1 MKWALGAAAVI
12 VVVAMVATAAALAS
26 AGQDPVFRT
35 AVSLVKVDAEVA
47 GKSGIVDGLQKQDF
61 VILDNGQP
69 QTLRYCS
76 QSEEPLDVILL
87 FDISSSMGPS
97 IRRVANSA
105 QLAMS
110 ELRHGDRVAVMS
122 FNTGVWLESPL
133 NEDLNAVADFLVRGI
148 RNTHFGGGTY
158 ILDGVDEAAKYF
170 QSQPGTERRR
180 AVLAFTDD
188 DGHGFKSQKSVT
200 RDLWEADAILSGLII
215 GTPSVIQIAGP
226 HLTGGDDYIEDVAA
240 QTGGDVVRADPP
252 GPAFRQM
259 LLRMRKRYSLYYPM
273 PPGKPGQ
280 VRRVTVELSPSAK
293 SRHPDAAVLARKGYV
308 VTKST
313 ADAQ

>member
-1 MKWALGAAAVI
+1 MKPAICAVL
-12 VVVAMVATAAALAS
+12 VAVVAAGAFAAG
-26 AGQDPVFRT
+26 GQDPVFRT
-35 AVSLVKVDAEVA
+35 AVSLVKVDAEVSA
-47 GKSGIVDGLQKQDF
+47 KSGIVEGLQKQDF

-76 QSEEPLDVILL
+76 QDELPLDVILL

-122 FNTGVWLESPL
+122 FNTGVWLEAPF
-133 NEDLNAVADFLVRGI
+133 NDDLSAVANFLLQGI

-170 QSQPGTERRR
+170 QSQTGAERRR

-200 RDLWEADAILSGLII
+200 RDLWEVDAILSGLII
-215 GTPSVIQIAGP
+215 GTPSIAAAGP
-226 HLTGGDDYIEDVAA
+226 HLTGSDDYIEDVAA
-240 QTGGDVVRADPP
+240 QTGGDVVRADAP
-252 GPAFRQM
+252 GQAFRQM
-259 LLRMRKRYSLYYPM
+259 LLRMRKRYSLYYAM
-273 PPGKPGQ
+273 PAGKPGQ
-280 VRRVTVELSPSAK
+280 VRRVTVELSPAAK
-293 SRHPDAAVLARKGYV
+293 SRHPDATVLARKGYV
-308 VTKST
+308 MTKG
-313 ADAQ
+313 AEER

>member
-1 MKWALGAAAVI
+1 MKLAPCAMAAAITV
-12 VVVAMVATAAALAS
+12 TAAVFAAP
-26 AGQDPVFRT
+26 GQDPVFRT

-47 GKSGIVDGLQKQDF
+47 GKSGIVDGLQKRDF

-97 IRRVANSA
+97 IRKVANSA

-122 FNTGVWLESPL
+122 FNTGVWLEAPF
-133 NEDLNAVADFLVRGI
+133 NEDLTAIGGLLVRGI

-170 QSQPGTERRR
+170 LSQPGTERRR

-200 RDLWEADAILSGLII
+200 RDLWEADAILCGLII
-215 GTPSVIQIAGP
+215 GAPSIIKIAGP

-259 LLRMRKRYSLYYPM
+259 LLRMRQRYSLYYAM

-280 VRRVTVELSPSAK
+280 VRRVSVELSPAAK
-293 SRHPDAAVLARKGYV
+293 AHHPDATVLARKGYV
-308 VTKST
+308 VTKAA

>member
-1 MKWALGAAAVI
+1 MKLALYATA
-12 VVVAMVATAAALAS
+12 VVAATLAV

-47 GKSGIVDGLQKQDF
+47 GKTGIVDGLRKEDF

-76 QSEEPLDVILL
+76 QDEEPLDVILL

-97 IRRVANSA
+97 IRKVANSA

-110 ELRHGDRVAVMS
+110 ELRHGDRVAIMS
-122 FNTGVWLESPL
+122 FNTGVWLEAPF
-133 NEDLNAVADFLVRGI
+133 NDDLTAVANFLVQGI

-200 RDLWEADAILSGLII
+200 RDLWEVDAILSGLII
-215 GTPSVIQIAGP
+215 GAPSIIQVQGP
-226 HLTGGDDYIEDVAA
+226 HLTGGDDYVEDVAA

-252 GPAFRQM
+252 GPAFREM
-259 LLRMRKRYSLYYPM
+259 LQRMRKRYSLYYPM
-273 PPGKPGQ
+273 PAGKAGQ
-280 VRRVTVELSPSAK
+280 VRRVTVELSPAAK
-293 SRHPDAAVLARKGYV
+293 SKHSDATVLARKGYV
-308 VTKST
+308 MTK
-313 ADAQ
+313 AAEDR

>member
-1 MKWALGAAAVI
+1 MKWALC
-12 VVVAMVATAAALAS
+12 AAALVIVAFAA
-26 AGQDPVFRT
+26 AGQEPVFRT

-47 GKSGIVDGLQKQDF
+47 GKSGIVDGLRKQDF

-69 QTLRYCS
+69 QSLRYCS
-76 QSEEPLDVILL
+76 QDEQPLDVILL

-97 IRRVANSA
+97 IRKVGNSA

-122 FNTGVWLESPL
+122 FNTGVWLEAPF
-133 NEDLNAVADFLVRGI
+133 NEDLNAAANFLTQGV

-158 ILDGVDEAAKYF
+158 ILDGVDEAARYF
-170 QSQPGTERRR
+170 QTQPGSDRRR

-200 RDLWEADAILSGLII
+200 RDLWEVDAILSGLII
-215 GTPSVIQIAGP
+215 GAPPVIQVAGP
-226 HLTGGDDYIEDVAA
+226 HITASDDYIEDVAA

-252 GPAFRQM
+252 GPAFREM
-259 LLRMRKRYSLYYPM
+259 LLRMRKRYSLYYAM

-280 VRRVTVELSPSAK
+280 VRRVTVELSPAAK
-293 SRHPDAAVLARKGYV
+293 SRHPGATVLARKGYV
-308 VTKST
+308 MTKGVEER
-313 ADAQ
+313 

>member
-1 MKWALGAAAVI
+1 MKWARCAAAVTLTL
-12 VVVAMVATAAALAS
+12 TAFAAS
-26 AGQDPVFRT
+26 GQDPVFRT
-35 AVSLVKVDAEVA
+35 AISLVKVDAEVA
-47 GKSGIVDGLQKQDF
+47 GKNGIVDGLQKGDF

-76 QSEEPLDVILL
+76 QAEEPLDIVLL

-97 IRRVANSA
+97 IRRVADSA
-105 QLAMS
+105 RLAMS
-110 ELRHGDRVAVMS
+110 ELRHGDRVAIMS
-122 FNTGVWLESPL
+122 FNTGVWLEAPFSD
-133 NEDLNAVADFLVRGI
+133 DLNAVANRLLEGI

-170 QSQPGTERRR
+170 ERQPQSERRR

-200 RDLWEADAILSGLII
+200 RDLWEVDAILSGLII
-215 GTPSVIQIAGP
+215 GVPSIIQIAGP

-252 GPAFRQM
+252 GAAFRQM
-259 LLRMRKRYSLYYPM
+259 LLRMRKRYSLYYAM

-280 VRRVTVELSPSAK
+280 VRRVTVELSPAAK
-293 SRHPDAAVLARKGYV
+293 RRHPDAAVLARKGYV
-308 VTKST
+308 MPKG
-313 ADAQ
+313 APEAQ